1 MLSNYKIR
9 WIHAVG
15 LLLALATIK
24 TTPMTRTMVQ
34 PRLIDTKS
42 LEACATIPPVI
53 FRDPSTKTLNY
64 IHLVMPSYISSIE
77 MSQNNLETTGWISTM
92 LTQRESKQCILTI
105 NGIVRPV
112 PRAYRSHIEHI
123 NAKNQGSTNSLP
135 LEDNLDTA
143 GIILHGQAGVG
154 KTELADFFAE
164 VANTPSASIDLS
176 KIISPYQGATA
187 ANIHKV
193 FEDARQKARDS
204 HMAVILIFEHID
216 RIADYDFM
224 DYNSEY
230 EEAYQQFCHEADQ
243 SKKDGDIF
251 IVSTTNHIRL
261 CNPEFRKKFTEIT
274 LVSPQNDNE
283 RAAAL
288 YGYLHRLLS
297 MRAFTLEDIANF
309 HQTTREKLSEKLHAP
324 FDQLVHVLEQLTK
337 KIITLEQNSSYL
349 VFETY
354 SQNNEKIQEIKDLSD
369 QLNKYAVLFDPA
381 TVSEESLQKTY
392 VNISNIIKSQ
402 VDKMGLFSDKIRL
415 IHENIALAAH
425 TTSGLNFRELK
436 DLAITLLNYPEQFR
450 KGLSPAQAR
459 CDHSSNP
466 TTAKDTH
473 THQTHRGKVK
483 IINNMSFKHPSVAA
497 IVPILGVATFAAV
510 GAISEGFGKGIG
522 EGLFEKHKRKNRK
535 KIDQES
541 ATNSEL
547 SNKDTLPEPA

>member
-1 MLSNYKIR
+1 
-9 WIHAVG
+9 
-15 LLLALATIK
+15 
-24 TTPMTRTMVQ
+24 MTRQ
-34 PRLIDTKS
+34 IDLIDAQIDF
-42 LEACATIPPVI
+42 EECMFNV
-53 FRDPSTKTLNY
+53 
-64 IHLVMPSYISSIE
+64 H
-77 MSQNNLETTGWISTM
+77 
-92 LTQRESKQCILTI
+92 
-105 NGIVRPV
+105 GIVRQV
-112 PRAYRSHIEHI
+112 PQAYCSFIDHIKL
-123 NAKNQGSTNSLP
+123 KNGTPTLSLRMQ
-135 LEDNLDTA
+135 NQLDTA
-143 GIILHGQAGVG
+143 GVILVGETGVG

-193 FEDARQKARDS
+193 FEVARQKARDS

-288 YGYLHRLLS
+288 YGYLYKLLS
-297 MRAFTLEDIANF
+297 MRAFTLENIADF

-473 THQTHRGKVK
+473 THQTHRDKVK
-483 IINNMSFKHPSVAA
+483 ITNNMSFKYPSVAA
-497 IVPILGVATFAAV
+497 IVPILGVATFAVV
-510 GAISEGFGKGIG
+510 GAISEGFGKGIV
-522 EGLFEKHKRKNRK
+522 EGVFEKHKRKKRK

-547 SNKDTLPEPA
+547 SKKDTLPEPA